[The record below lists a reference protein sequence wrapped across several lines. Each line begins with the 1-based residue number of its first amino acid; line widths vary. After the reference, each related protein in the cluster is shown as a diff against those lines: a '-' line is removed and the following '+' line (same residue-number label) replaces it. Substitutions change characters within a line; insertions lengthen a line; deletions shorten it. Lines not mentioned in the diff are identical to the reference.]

1 MLDFNEPPLKA
12 VIEILLRDMNTGG
25 NILFHGKEL
34 TKKLLPTIKPRALKD
49 DAEKLLRTRTN
60 AEVFTPS
67 HVVKQM
73 IDAIDDGQI
82 DSTWLEIAC
91 GEAPFITNRYDAET
105 GLNVSIDERAGILDR
120 KLRLTKTF
128 DEAKRAVQSVYGYE
142 LQGDSLL
149 IARANVLLT
158 VADCL
163 GDFSD
168 SDLAELAE
176 IIAWNF
182 FQLDGTKD
190 NGLFAPEIRDW
201 QDGGRKFTFGGNTM
215 KKFDFVI
222 SNPPYNEETADTS
235 DKPVYDKFMEAA
247 YKVGVKVE
255 LITPARFLFN
265 AGKTPKDFN
274 QRMLSDPHFK
284 VIDYAP
290 KATKYFK
297 GVDIK
302 GGVAITLHDE
312 TRTFKP
318 IGTFIPFEQLK
329 TIHQRLIID
338 NPSFLPLSE
347 IIYPPEIYHFTRKFH
362 EDNPNAANVLSD
374 GHADDLTTN
383 IFEKLPQIFLNVK
396 PDDGREYLQVLGLLK
411 MRRAFKWIR
420 RDWLNSPAPLTK
432 FKILVPKSNG
442 SGALGEVVSTPLVGS
457 PLVGS
462 PLVGSTQ
469 TFISV
474 GAFDTRAE
482 ADACLAYIKS
492 KFCRAM
498 LGILKVTQHN
508 PPATW
513 AKVPMQDFN
522 PATSDIDWGGD
533 VDAQLYRKYKL
544 TAAEINFIETH
555 VKETT

>member
-1 MLDFNEPPLKA
+1 MINFDAPPLRN

-25 NILFHGKEL
+25 NILLNGKQL

-82 DSTWLEIAC
+82 DSRWLEIAC

-105 GLNVSIDERAGILDR
+105 GLNVSINERAGILDR
-120 KLRLTKTF
+120 KLSRTKTF

-158 VADCL
+158 FAEAVEDY
-163 GDFSD
+163 SE
-168 SDLAELAE
+168 SDLAEVAD

-182 FQLDGTKD
+182 FQFDGTKD
-190 NGLFAPEIRDW
+190 NGLFAPQIIDW
-201 QDGGRKFTFGGNTM
+201 QDGGRKFAFGGNTM

-235 DKPVYDKFMEAA
+235 DKPVYNLFMEAA
-247 YKVGVKVE
+247 QKVGVKVE

-284 VIDYAP
+284 VLDYAP
-290 KATKYFK
+290 DAKKYFK

-302 GGVAITLHDE
+302 GGVAITIRDE
-312 TRTFKP
+312 AKDFGAIGTYIPFDELKSIHKKAVLDNPYFKP
-318 IGTFIPFEQLK
+318 LSDIMYSRTAYSLTPKAHEDFPNAVKNFSKGNQYQMSSNVFDLMPEIFFDDKPNDGHEYIQLYGRKNNERIFKWVRRDYVTYHESLDKWKVFIP
-329 TIHQRLIID
+329 D
-338 NPSFLPLSE
+338 
-347 IIYPPEIYHFTRKFH
+347 
-362 EDNPNAANVLSD
+362 
-374 GHADDLTTN
+374 
-383 IFEKLPQIFLNVK
+383 
-396 PDDGREYLQVLGLLK
+396 
-411 MRRAFKWIR
+411 
-420 RDWLNSPAPLTK
+420 
-432 FKILVPKSNG
+432 SNG
-442 SGALGEVVSTPLVGS
+442 SGSLGEVVSTPLVGA
-457 PLVGS
+457 
-462 PLVGSTQ
+462 TQ

-482 ADACLAYIKS
+482 ADSCIAYIKS
-492 KFCRAM
+492 KFARVM

-513 AKVPMQDFN
+513 AKVPLQDFT
-522 PATSDIDWGGD
+522 AASDIDWSGD
-533 VDAQLYRKYKL
+533 VDAQLYRKYGL
-544 TAAEINFIETH
+544 DDAEIKFIESY
-555 VKETT
+555 VKEMS